1 MDPAIK
7 KRVDLYRSLVL
18 LGPPD
23 ECASPDGSM
32 LSFYGDRVV
41 EEGIGSPAALVRAMF
56 GRDYYGADVLK
67 MACDCFQLRDGFR
80 LDPANRLHQRILL
93 LILAHVVFGKGRK
106 RGRAKD
112 SKNWTDIKYY
122 RLAALYIEIKS
133 KQPKVSDT
141 KIAEVIASRW
151 REPKEVIRKQL
162 SSKGRMWI
170 EYLEKGEKE
179 RPALSSVR
187 GLLEKSEQEPA
198 ERMSYITPHSKSCP
212 NKYPHLIGQHFRF

>member
-1 MDPAIK
+1 VDPAIK

-18 LGPPD
+18 LGPRD

-32 LSFYGDRVV
+32 LSFYGDHVV
-41 EEGIGSPAALVRAMF
+41 EEGVGAPAALVRAML

-80 LDPANRLHQRILL
+80 LDPANPLHQRILL
-93 LILAHVVFGKGRK
+93 LILAHVVFGAGRK

-122 RLAALYIEIKS
+122 HLAALYIEIKS
-133 KQPKVSDT
+133 KQPKLSDS
-141 KIAEVIASRW
+141 KIAEVIASRR
-151 REPKEVIRKQL
+151 REPKEVIRKRL

-179 RPALSSVR
+179 KP
-187 GLLEKSEQEPA
+187 GFIQMYGELLEKSEQERA
-198 ERMSYITPHSKSCP
+198 ETTSYITPTFKKLSK
-212 NKYPHLIGQHFRF
+212 

>member
-18 LGPPD
+18 LGPRD

-32 LSFYGDRVV
+32 LSFYGDHVV
-41 EEGIGSPAALVRAMF
+41 EEGVGSPAALVRAML

-80 LDPANRLHQRILL
+80 LDPANPLHQRILL
-93 LILAHVVFGKGRK
+93 LILAHVVFGVGRK

-112 SKNWTDIKYY
+112 SKNWTDIKYH

-133 KQPKVSDT
+133 KQPKLSDS

-151 REPKEVIRKQL
+151 REPKEVIRKRL
-162 SSKGRMWI
+162 SSRGRRWI
-170 EYLEKGEKE
+170 EYLEKGEREK
-179 RPALSSVR
+179 PGFIQLVR
-187 GLLEKSEQEPA
+187 GHLEKSEQDLTEMLSYKIPA
-198 ERMSYITPHSKSCP
+198 PKKLSK
-212 NKYPHLIGQHFRF
+212 

>member
-18 LGPPD
+18 LGPRD

-32 LSFYGDRVV
+32 LSFYGDHVV
-41 EEGIGSPAALVRAMF
+41 EEGVGSPAALVRAML

-80 LDPANRLHQRILL
+80 LDPANPLHQRILL
-93 LILAHVVFGKGRK
+93 LILAHVVFGVGRK

-112 SKNWTDIKYY
+112 SKNWTDIKYHH
-122 RLAALYIEIKS
+122 LAALYIEIKS
-133 KQPKVSDT
+133 KQPKLSDS
-141 KIAEVIASRW
+141 KIAEVIASRR
-151 REPKEVIRKQL
+151 REPKEVIRKRL
-162 SSKGRMWI
+162 SSKEGRMWI

-179 RPALSSVR
+179 KPGLYPNVR
-187 GLLEKSEQEPA
+187 GASGE
-198 ERMSYITPHSKSCP
+198 ERAGAGRNDVLYNAHI
-212 NKYPHLIGQHFRF
+212 